1 MYHGLQIAKFDV
13 PSQGYGDFLGKLLLH
28 TFWFLGLGI
37 CVYIH
42 HRMYI
47 LLDLSY
53 MNVLKIKLLFIPS
66 GFGDNGRRQ
75 NIGIHQ
81 EFHSSFRRFHYN
93 LDK

>member
-1 MYHGLQIAKFDV
+1 
-13 PSQGYGDFLGKLLLH
+13 
-28 TFWFLGLGI
+28 
-37 CVYIH
+37 
-42 HRMYI
+42 MYI

-53 MNVLKIKLLFIPS
+53 MNVVKIKLLFIPS